1 MMELRTLRNYTEA
14 PDLDDL
20 HCTRIDWGRVGL
32 GVITGGA
39 SELVRK
45 DPFGIGN
52 EGVGGIVGTGLVG
65 DAGSIDPNSVH
76 KPALPPQLTDPH
88 GGVQTSIDR
97 NLGLGDELTANA
109 RWRLRHGREA
119 PTAQAAQGDGPAII
133 GRGGLNFALRRDLD
147 TATQQSDF
155 ANRDLLDAARGN
167 APSAAEIQ
175 QRRGVQDAIKAQQAA
190 ANSARGGGAAAIQ
203 AQRAAAQQGATL
215 AAESVQDAAQLRAG
229 EQATARA
236 QLVNALGQERAQ
248 TLQRASLE
256 SDVAQAQARLDQQA
270 MLQDLAN
277 RQQAAMLNPQLEL
290 RSRALDDTQAK
301 DLFGLGLQANQFG
314 GQLTLGQARAIMDH
328 EQFLT
333 NRDLNIVF
341 GNADVETKRT
351 AAGLGALRDF
361 ASVLTGGLA

>member
-1 MMELRTLRNYTEA
+1 M
-14 PDLDDL
+14 
-20 HCTRIDWGRVGL
+20 
-32 GVITGGA
+32 
-39 SELVRK
+39 
-45 DPFGIGN
+45 
-52 EGVGGIVGTGLVG
+52 
-65 DAGSIDPNSVH
+65 
-76 KPALPPQLTDPH
+76 
-88 GGVQTSIDR
+88 
-97 NLGLGDELTANA
+97 
-109 RWRLRHGREA
+109 
-119 PTAQAAQGDGPAII
+119 
-133 GRGGLNFALRRDLD
+133 
-147 TATQQSDF
+147 
-155 ANRDLLDAARGN
+155 
-167 APSAAEIQ
+167 
-175 QRRGVQDAIKAQQAA
+175 
-190 ANSARGGGAAAIQ
+190 
-203 AQRAAAQQGATL
+203 
-215 AAESVQDAAQLRAG
+215 
-229 EQATARA
+229 
-236 QLVNALGQERAQ
+236 NALGQERAQ